1 MARVNLLEH
10 LGRVSDE
17 PKQIAADPE
26 ELVSQLLEFV
36 SHGRS
41 AMEQAAY
48 HAGAN
53 AM

>member
-1 MARVNLLEH
+1 VNLLEH
-10 LGRVSDE
+10 LARVGDE

-26 ELVSQLLEFV
+26 ELVSQFLEFV
-36 SHGRS
+36 SQGRS
-41 AMEQAAY
+41 AEQAAY